1 MEKGGSY
8 EFVQLWVNV
17 PAKHKMDEPYYQQA
31 AREEMPRVFSEEGN
45 ELRLASGSYDQLEGP
60 IQSFTPVTSIFGTVR
75 SGITFQFHAIE
86 GYWTLLYLLEGEVLL
101 NETHSI
107 SGRHLVVFSKEGTD
121 IRVEVKANS
130 KILYLSAEPIMEPVA
145 AKGNIVMNTEEE
157 IKQAEKDISEGLFGS
172 LDY

>member
-1 MEKGGSY
+1 M
-8 EFVQLWVNV
+8 
-17 PAKHKMDEPYYQQA
+17 
-31 AREEMPRVFSEEGN
+31 
-45 ELRLASGSYDQLEGP
+45 
-60 IQSFTPVTSIFGTVR
+60 
-75 SGITFQFHAIE
+75 
-86 GYWTLLYLLEGEVLL
+86 
-101 NETHSI
+101 
-107 SGRHLVVFSKEGTD
+107 VFSKEGTD